1 MKMTLQLILM
11 SHYLNLMTKIVNVVE
26 VKETK
31 NIDIKTKNDIIKEEE
46 DLGLLLVQNL
56 DREIIKR
63 KDQIIRKEDLKVDPI
78 IERIDQEGVIK
89 IVIQGIQETQG
100 ILKGE
105 NKVKVKMK
113 INHNEIKGFKI
124 KIN

>member
-1 MKMTLQLILM
+1 
-11 SHYLNLMTKIVNVVE
+11 MTKIVNVVE

-63 KDQIIRKEDLKVDPI
+63 KDQIIRKEDLKVDLI

>member
-1 MKMTLQLILM
+1 MTPQLILM

-63 KDQIIRKEDLKVDPI
+63 KDQIIRKEDLKVDLI

-89 IVIQGIQETQG
+89 IVIQGIQEIQG